1 VASIAR
7 SQYPSASPL
16 PIHAVEKQG
25 IGTRWT
31 YFCCKRITDVTLATC
46 LIVILFPL
54 MLLIAALIKLDSRG
68 PVLFTQKRIGVKRR
82 IKRGRV
88 IWMIHTFPFYKFRS
102 MVVNAD
108 PSCHQ
113 AYVKRFREGRITEGR
128 DRTRF
133 KLVNDSRVTRLG
145 RILRKTSLDEL
156 PQLVNVLKG
165 EMSLVG
171 PRPALD
177 YEGSLY
183 EDDHLERFCAVPGIT
198 GLWQATGRSQVPFD
212 EMVQMDIDYVRR
224 CSLWLDLKILALTIP
239 AVVSCRGA
247 A

>member
-1 VASIAR
+1 
-7 SQYPSASPL
+7 
-16 PIHAVEKQG
+16 
-25 IGTRWT
+25 
-31 YFCCKRITDVTLATC
+31 
-46 LIVILFPL
+46 
-54 MLLIAALIKLDSRG
+54 MLLIAALIKLDSEG

-102 MVVNAD
+102 MVMNAD

-113 AYVKRFREGRITEGR
+113 AYVKRFREGRITESR

-177 YEGSLY
+177 YEVSLY

-224 CSLWLDLKILALTIP
+224 CSLLLDLKILALTIP